1 MKSISKNKYINFL
14 IMEYVDG
21 CELFD
26 YVVKNTFDNT
36 EAMQIFK

>member
-1 MKSISKNKYINFL
+1 MKSISKNKYVNYL

-26 YVVKNTFDNT
+26 YVIKNKYDNT
-36 EAMQIFK
+36 TAI